1 MKKKEI
7 IAGVVMILVITL
19 LSGYLLA
26 QVFRI
31 TKPRID
37 EQKRIEEERLNKEI
51 FPEGVIFVDTEE
63 KDLSYTA
70 VFDDEKNQIGRIFQV
85 TPSGYG
91 GPIIVKV
98 GFDSEIKVKGVRILG
113 HTETP
118 GLGAKITDASFL
130 NQFKDKSGNELYLK
144 KYHKEGTVDAITGA
158 TISSKAVSDGIIKL
172 QEKLNAESPS
182 PSPLPVGER
191 N

>member
-7 IAGVVMILVITL
+7 IAGVVMILAVTL

-26 QVFRI
+26 QVFKI

-51 FPEGVIFVDTEE
+51 FPEGVSFVDTDE
-63 KDLSYTA
+63 KGLSYTA
-70 VFDDEKNQIGRIFQV
+70 VFDAGKNQIGRIFQV

-91 GPIIVKV
+91 GPVIVKV
-98 GFDSEIKVKGVRILG
+98 GFDNDLKVKGVRILQQS
-113 HTETP
+113 ETP

-130 NQFKDKSGNELYLK
+130 SQFNGKAGNELYLK

-158 TISSKAVSDGIIKL
+158 TISSKAVSEGILKL
-172 QEKLNAESPS
+172 QEKLKPFSNEEMEGSIQDK
-182 PSPLPVGER
+182 
-191 N
+191 